1 MSGDDAAERLMA
13 LEERLAHLERALDD
27 ASAEIIRQD
36 RLVGALSLRLRRLER
51 SMAEGGGGHD
61 GGGHGDDD
69 HDDAPSPFM
78 P

>member
-1 MSGDDAAERLMA
+1 MTGDDAAERLMA

-27 ASAEIIRQD
+27 ASAEIIRQE

-51 SMAEGGGGHD
+51 RMAEDGGGHD
-61 GGGHGDDD
+61 DDGDDD
-69 HDDAPSPFM
+69 GASPFL

>member
-1 MSGDDAAERLMA
+1 MLMRDDAAAERLMA

-51 SMAEGGGGHD
+51 RMADGGGGHD
-61 GGGHGDDD
+61 DGGDDNG
-69 HDDAPSPFM
+69 ALPFQ

>member
-1 MSGDDAAERLMA
+1 MTGDDAAERLMA

-51 SMAEGGGGHD
+51 RMAEDGGGHD
-61 GGGHGDDD
+61 DDG
-69 HDDAPSPFM
+69 HDDGASPFL